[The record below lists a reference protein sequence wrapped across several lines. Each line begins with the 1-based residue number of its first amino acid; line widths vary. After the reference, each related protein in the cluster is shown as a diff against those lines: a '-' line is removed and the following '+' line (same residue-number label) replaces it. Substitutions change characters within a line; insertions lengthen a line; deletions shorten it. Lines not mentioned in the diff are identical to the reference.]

1 MAPRRAASAA
11 GRKPPTRFGE
21 DNLLWAAWLYYEEG
35 LTQAEIAEHMG
46 VSRPSV
52 NAYLADARTRGIV
65 SIEIAPERFRALTL
79 ARAMQDHF
87 GLSDCYVIPSE
98 GGERSLID
106 RLGAAAAQVLARV
119 TRSGD
124 TLAVTWG
131 RTTLALANNVMPAGL
146 KDVRVIQA
154 TGGTTAKIPWTPE
167 ACATRLAE
175 NLGARCIP
183 LSAPAIVSA
192 PEMRDLLL
200 REPVLAEQIEAL
212 GQADRIVLGI
222 SSLRPESTIHTSGF
236 FDGISLHDHYHS
248 AVGSITGRMIDAN
261 GAKVE
266 GPLEERTIGIDLDQ
280 IRRVPE
286 RLAVAGGLDK
296 VQAILAAL
304 RGGYVTVLVTDA
316 DTARA
321 ILTSEGYE
329 DRPRRRSPRRP
340 CPCAG
345 HAVSGSHG
353 ARLRQAPATPHAPE
367 GRPRSPRPPHRAGD

>member
-1 MAPRRAASAA
+1 MAPRKAASAA

-98 GGERSLID
+98 GGKRSLID

-146 KDVRVIQA
+146 KKHVLLHCEVPVKILVRYSTCPIL
-154 TGGTTAKIPWTPE
+154 W
-167 ACATRLAE
+167 
-175 NLGARCIP
+175 
-183 LSAPAIVSA
+183 IVF
-192 PEMRDLLL
+192 EHECGLLN
-200 REPVLAEQIEAL
+200 
-212 GQADRIVLGI
+212 
-222 SSLRPESTIHTSGF
+222 RPHKQ
-236 FDGISLHDHYHS
+236 
-248 AVGSITGRMIDAN
+248 RQ
-261 GAKVE
+261 K
-266 GPLEERTIGIDLDQ
+266 Q
-280 IRRVPE
+280 RR
-286 RLAVAGGLDK
+286 
-296 VQAILAAL
+296 
-304 RGGYVTVLVTDA
+304 
-316 DTARA
+316 
-321 ILTSEGYE
+321 
-329 DRPRRRSPRRP
+329 
-340 CPCAG
+340 
-345 HAVSGSHG
+345 
-353 ARLRQAPATPHAPE
+353 
-367 GRPRSPRPPHRAGD
+367 